1 MQKAAK
7 GKCLLDKS
15 IKTSCRSQFISVS
28 KHSSVMFKFLVLLF
42 IPLVYG
48 NLLDGWV
55 GPGDRITRAG
65 PVITLNQGR
74 IRGLIERYD
83 GSETFVCYRGIP
95 YAERKL
101 CLFSRIS

>member
-1 MQKAAK
+1 MQKENVFTIRSIYITCESK
-7 GKCLLDKS
+7 FVSVPKLSSMMYKILL
-15 IKTSCRSQFISVS
+15 
-28 KHSSVMFKFLVLLF
+28 LLF

-48 NLLDGWV
+48 NLLDGWE

-101 CLFSRIS
+101 LATN